1 MRPIY
6 VGTYAESGGPGLQ
19 RLSLHATRGWACEG
33 AFPGARNA
41 SFEAYSACH
50 DLHYLVD
57 EHRTG
62 TVGVFREITEG
73 WREVGRVATGG
84 ADPCY
89 VALDAEE
96 GVLAVA
102 NYGSGSIAVFH
113 LDSTSGLP
121 AGNPDVRAN
130 TGCGPVEDRQESP
143 HAHCVRFGPDGKW
156 LFHVDLGTDE
166 VFAYLL
172 DPITGRLGKRH
183 LAYTAPAGSGPRH
196 LVFHPTLPLAILGS
210 ELASTLT
217 LLRVDGGS
225 LTAILSV
232 STLPDNFEGK
242 SIAGHLSLDRSGGRI
257 YVTNRGHDSV
267 AVFDW
272 SDGHNLHLLQHVP
285 SGGASPRAFV
295 LLDEERLL
303 VLANEEGNTVT
314 VFRVRDDGTL
324 APHHQAI
331 TIRAPVLVFAGNPS
345 PE

>member
-1 MRPIY
+1 MPPIF

-19 RLSLHATRGWACEG
+19 RLSFHATRGWACED

-41 SFEAYSACH
+41 SFGAYSTRH

-62 TVGVFREITEG
+62 TVGVFQETTDG
-73 WREVGRVATGG
+73 WREVGRMATGG

-89 VALDAEE
+89 VVLDADE
-96 GVLAVA
+96 GRLAVA
-102 NYGSGSIAVFH
+102 NYGSGSIAVFR
-113 LDSTSGLP
+113 LDPAIGLP
-121 AGNPDVRAN
+121 CDDPDVRAN
-130 TGCGPVEDRQESP
+130 TGCGPVEDRQEGP
-143 HAHCVRFGPDGKW
+143 HAHCVRFGPDGQW

-166 VFAYLL
+166 ILAYPL
-172 DPITGRLGKRH
+172 DPTAARLGERH
-183 LAYTAPAGSGPRH
+183 RAYAAPAGSGPRH
-196 LVFHPTLPLAILGS
+196 LVFHPTLPLAILAS

-217 LLRVDGGS
+217 LLRVEDGS
-225 LTAILSV
+225 LTAIHAV
-232 STLPDNFEGK
+232 STLPDSFDGT
-242 SIAGHLSLDRSGGRI
+242 SIAGHLSLDRSGERI

-272 SDGHNLHLLQHVP
+272 SDGHTPHLLQHVP

-295 LLDEERLL
+295 LLEEERLL

-314 VFRVRDDGTL
+314 MFDVRDDGTL

-331 TIRAPVLVFAGNPS
+331 DVRTPVFIFAGS
-345 PE
+345 PLPG